1 MEAIRRNLVWRL
13 ENIPSLSQKH
23 LKRPPTIF
31 CLPDHCRDPF
41 GHPII
46 IVRGTPLEGT
56 ANLSSGDFRAVLI
69 PTLDRLRVHLK
80 EINKER
86 TKGNIALQ
94 YVVLLDMEGVSI
106 QSIVRIPSSFKSYM
120 HLIIYERT

>member
-13 ENIPSLSQKH
+13 ENIRSLSQKH
-23 LKRPPTIF
+23 LRPPRAIF

-41 GHPII
+41 GHPIVV
-46 IVRGTPLEGT
+46 VRGTPLEGT
-56 ANLSSGDFRAVLI
+56 ANLSSADFRAVLI
-69 PTLDRLRVHLK
+69 PTLDCLRVHLK

-94 YVVLLDMEGVSI
+94 YVVLLDLGGVSI
-106 QSIVRIPSSFKSYM
+106 QSIVRIFSSFGSYM
-120 HLIIYERT
+120 HLIIDERT